1 MTTPVPAPKLLKEYL
16 DDLTEERLKEFQWY
30 LVQIQTDG
38 SRPIPKSKLE
48 KATRVETVNKLVEA
62 FGEDGAVEWTVDTF
76 LRMKLNDL
84 ASKLVQAK
92 MDQSLE
98 QREEEPETSSARE
111 KPREDPTFPTDLSCS
126 TCLSLFTDPVVLQC
140 GHSFC
145 QSCVH
150 EYWEKNSVRECSL
163 CKQLIPEGD
172 PPINFSLK
180 SLCEKYG
187 GRSQGEPPGGH
198 RNHTESFQTPPE
210 NIREKQEALK
220 NVKQLCDSSVEH
232 IKTQSF
238 NTENKIMEIFN
249 MLRASLDEEENTRQ
263 AALIKEA
270 RLKIRMMHLMHEK
283 IKNTHLLSHTM
294 GEIENLAADKS
305 IKWTSG
311 TAEMLRME
319 TDMLNGLINSQ
330 AQINVSKHVENL
342 PLTVLEK
349 MWNNIK
355 KISVDVDPKTA
366 SSSPSP
372 KVNYTWQL
380 CPGNLCLRI
389 GLTTDEDE
397 DQSRRFHYDNMFTI
411 DEDDDQSRH
420 SHHDYVSA
428 VDEDQSRHSHYDYV
442 SAVDEDQ
449 SRHSHYDYVSAVDE
463 DQSRRSYYDY
473 LSDEDEDEDEDQS
486 RHSHYDYVSAVDED
500 EDQSRHSHYDY
511 VSAVDEDQSRRSY
524 YDYLSDED
532 EDEDEDQSRHSHY
545 DYVSAVGEDQS
556 RHSHYDYVSAV
567 DEDQSRRSYYDY
579 LSDEDEDEDED
590 QSRHSHY
597 DYVSAVDEDEDQSRH
612 SHYDYVSAVDEDQS
626 RRSYYD
632 YLSDEDEDEDE
643 DQSRHSHYDYVSAV
657 DEDQSRRSYYD
668 YLSDEDEDEDED
680 EDQSRH
686 SHYDY
691 VSAVDEDQSRRSHYD
706 YVSAVDEDED
716 QSRHSHYDY
725 VSAVDEDQSRRSYY
739 DYVSAVDEDQ
749 SRRSYYDYVSAVDE
763 DQSRRSYY
771 DYV

>member
-428 VDEDQSRHSHYDYV
+428 VDEDEDQSRHSHHDYVSAVDEDQSRRSHYDYLSDEDEDEDEDQSRHSHYDYV

-597 DYVSAVDEDEDQSRH
+597 DYVSAVDED
-612 SHYDYVSAVDEDQS
+612 
-626 RRSYYD
+626 
-632 YLSDEDEDEDE
+632 
-643 DQSRHSHYDYVSAV
+643 QSRHSHYDYVSAV